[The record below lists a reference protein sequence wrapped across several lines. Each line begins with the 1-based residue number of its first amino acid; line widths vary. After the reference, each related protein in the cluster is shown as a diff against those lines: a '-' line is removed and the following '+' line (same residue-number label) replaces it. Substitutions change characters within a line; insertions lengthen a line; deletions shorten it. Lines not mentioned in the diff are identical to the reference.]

1 MNGARTANCS
11 ALRIFG
17 ESPPNSYELR
27 LLASSG
33 GRSPALVWRSQEDGK
48 AVEYDKEPAR
58 SDEQKPEVKFLSLLP
73 LDDEL

>member
-1 MNGARTANCS
+1 M
-11 ALRIFG
+11 
-17 ESPPNSYELR
+17 
-27 LLASSG
+27 
-33 GRSPALVWRSQEDGK
+33 VWRSQEDGK